1 MKGFDTIYRQTV
13 TVMNIEYEVYSCC
26 NGKRLCLVIEPTNT
40 SFMTFMIGS
49 VVLVREINN
58 GLVDWLDGEDKAFTF
73 KPLSTLANEIALE
86 TDKLMKKVYKMRI
99 FS

>member
-1 MKGFDTIYRQTV
+1 MKGFDTLYRQTV

-40 SFMTFMIGS
+40 SFMIGS
-49 VVLVREINN
+49 VILIREINN
-58 GLVDWLDGEDKAFTF
+58 GLVDWLDGEDKSYTF
-73 KPLSTLANEIALE
+73 KPLLTLANEIALE